1 MTPFFAGVSIR
12 SSGVLAGAFAV
23 AAAINLAL
31 LLLIAA
37 LISHRE
43 AALISAPKPQPVD
56 FIRIIPKTEE
66 SKPVPPPAPK
76 AVTEVAPEPRPTAG
90 RPSSGS
96 ARPSSS
102 TQPSGTSAGRPGRT
116 GARKTQKSPA
126 PSVGVPAP
134 RLDIPEQGT
143 GAPFT
148 PVPGSD
154 SRLTAPPGQWNPDKR
169 PTGAGNDS
177 SGEGDSNGEGGSGG
191 GGLVVLSRVLPE
203 YPPRARAQRIE
214 GWVRLELHV
223 SPSGTVSTARVV
235 AASPERVFDEAALK
249 AIRRWRFMPAFR
261 EGRAV
266 AQRAMLTVKFRL
278 EAR

>member
-1 MTPFFAGVSIR
+1 MKTSLAAVPGR
-12 SSGVLAGAFAV
+12 PGWVLAGAFA
-23 AAAINLAL
+23 AAVVVNLAL
-31 LLLIAA
+31 LLLIGA

-43 AALISAPKPQPVD
+43 AVLISAPNPQPVD

-76 AVTEVAPEPRPTAG
+76 TMTEVAPEFRPTTG
-90 RPSSGS
+90 RP
-96 ARPSSS
+96 
-102 TQPSGTSAGRPGRT
+102 PSGPAKPSGKAPARGSGRT
-116 GARKTQKSPA
+116 GAGKTQKAPA
-126 PSVGVPAP
+126 PEPGVPAP

-154 SRLTAPPGQWNPDKR
+154 SRLTAPPGQWNPEKK
-169 PTGAGNDS
+169 PTGEGN
-177 SGEGDSNGEGGSGG
+177 GTNGEGGTGG
-191 GGLVVLSRVLPE
+191 GGLIVLSRVLPE

-214 GWVRLELHV
+214 GWVRLEIEV
-223 SPSGTVSTARVV
+223 SPSGTVSAARVV

-249 AIRRWRFMPAFR
+249 AIRRWRFQPAFS

-266 AQRAMLTVKFRL
+266 SQRATLTMRFRL
-278 EAR
+278 EER

>member
-1 MTPFFAGVSIR
+1 MKTSLAAVPGR
-12 SSGVLAGAFAV
+12 PGWVLAGAFA
-23 AAAINLAL
+23 AAVVVNLAL
-31 LLLIAA
+31 LLLIGA

-43 AALISAPKPQPVD
+43 AVLISAPNPQPVD

-76 AVTEVAPEPRPTAG
+76 TMTEVVPESRPATG
-90 RPSSGS
+90 RPSSGTDKPS
-96 ARPSSS
+96 AKKPARGS
-102 TQPSGTSAGRPGRT
+102 GRT
-116 GARKTQKSPA
+116 GAGKTQKAPA
-126 PSVGVPAP
+126 PEPGVPAP

-154 SRLTAPPGQWNPDKR
+154 SRLTAPPGQWNPEKK
-169 PTGAGNDS
+169 PTGEGN
-177 SGEGDSNGEGGSGG
+177 GTNGEGGTGG
-191 GGLVVLSRVLPE
+191 GGLIVLSRVLPE

-214 GWVRLELHV
+214 GWVRLEIEV
-223 SPSGTVSTARVV
+223 SPSGTVSAARVV

-249 AIRRWRFMPAFR
+249 AIRRWRFQPAFS

-266 AQRAMLTVKFRL
+266 SQRATLTMRFRL
-278 EAR
+278 EER